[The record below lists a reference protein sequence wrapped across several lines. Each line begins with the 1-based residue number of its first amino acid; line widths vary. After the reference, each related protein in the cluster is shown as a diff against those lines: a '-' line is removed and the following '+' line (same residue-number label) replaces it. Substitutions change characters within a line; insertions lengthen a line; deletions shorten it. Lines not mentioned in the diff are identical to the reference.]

1 MAYSATLFS
10 EFYTSLKIDKCG
22 LSSVQWHSNC
32 KGQIWDR
39 YGKYVTNMQQI
50 WGKYKLI
57 MRQIC
62 DKYEANI
69 RQLWG
74 TLLQCSDIPTA
85 REHWRELHFGGQKP
99 QGAQP
104 LQYRIQKRKDKEVIW
119 FDFETLGNPPLQRC
133 YCSATTIDNRFSFSD
148 MLQQQQLGVTPCV
161 TCWKDCS
168 HTCLLTGWHL
178 PTHPDNIFFFS
189 ETLDATTNCKREVF
203 DQIAPPGDECCSKM
217 LSVNYKYLT
226 LFLVALAI
234 YLLWMDV
241 SISFLIKLSILK
253 IQTI

>member
-85 REHWRELHFGGQKP
+85 REHWRELHFGASKSTNIT
-99 QGAQP
+99 
-104 LQYRIQKRKDKEVIW
+104 IQNTEKTDKEFW
-119 FDFETLGNPPLQRC
+119 FDFETFGNPPPQRC
-133 YCSATTIDNRFSFSD
+133 YCSTTTIDNRFSFSD

-161 TCWKDCS
+161 TCW
-168 HTCLLTGWHL
+168 
-178 PTHPDNIFFFS
+178 
-189 ETLDATTNCKREVF
+189 
-203 DQIAPPGDECCSKM
+203 
-217 LSVNYKYLT
+217 
-226 LFLVALAI
+226 
-234 YLLWMDV
+234 
-241 SISFLIKLSILK
+241 
-253 IQTI
+253 